1 MKIKTTVIGAY
12 PKIGDGLDAQEL
24 RRALHK
30 RDRDEIGDAD
40 LSKVFDEVTRGAIG
54 EIEAA
59 GVDLT
64 NDGQIRWD
72 DLLSPFARAWSGVEP
87 GPLERFYDNNTYF
100 RQPVIDGRIE
110 TDGRSLVRDY
120 KFAKGIAKAELKA
133 AIPGPLTF
141 ATLAARDD
149 QYRSLEERVLAVADA
164 TAKEIAGLKAAG
176 ASMIDIE
183 DPAVV
188 ASPKHIELA
197 REAYRRLADAEVAL
211 SLETFFFAAD
221 AVLESLASFP
231 LASVGIDVRSRDT
244 TAYDRLDAFRTQ
256 NVVLGVVD
264 ARNTRL
270 ETAEEVARYA
280 ERALK
285 LVPPERLVLATTT
298 SLEYLP
304 RDVARAKLAALVEG
318 ARLASGEAAGAGA
331 PGAGAPDG
339 VGAPGGGASA

>member
-1 MKIKTTVIGAY
+1 MRLKTTVIGAY
-12 PKIGDGLDAQEL
+12 PKIGEGLDGQEL
-24 RRALHK
+24 RRALHR
-30 RDRDEIGDAD
+30 RDRGEIGDAELD
-40 LSKVFDEVTRGAIG
+40 KVFDEVTRTAIG

-59 GVDLT
+59 GIDII
-64 NDGQIRWD
+64 NDAQIRWD
-72 DLLSPFARAWSGVEP
+72 DLLSPFARAWSGVQP

-100 RQPVIDGRIE
+100 RQPVIDGPIG

-120 KFAKGIAKAELKA
+120 TFAKAIAKSQLKA
-133 AIPGPLTF
+133 AVPGPLTF
-141 ATLAARDD
+141 GTLAARDE
-149 QYRSLEERVLAVADA
+149 QYRSLEDRVLAIGDA
-164 TAKEIAGLKAAG
+164 TAKEIVGLKAAG
-176 ASMIDIE
+176 ATMIDIE

-197 REAYRRLADAEVAL
+197 REVYGRLADPDLAVTL
-211 SLETFFFAAD
+211 VTYFFPAD

-231 LASVGIDVRSRDT
+231 VAAVAIDVRSRDT
-244 TAYDRLDAFRTQ
+244 TVFDRLDAFRTQ
-256 NVVLGVVD
+256 HVLLGVVD

-270 ETAEEVARYA
+270 ETAEEVARHA

-318 ARLASGEAAGAGA
+318 ARLVSGEKVMA
-331 PGAGAPDG
+331 
-339 VGAPGGGASA
+339 

>member
-1 MKIKTTVIGAY
+1 MTMKTTVIGAY
-12 PKIGDGLDAQEL
+12 PKIGDGLEAQEL
-24 RRALHK
+24 RRALHR
-30 RDRDEIGDAD
+30 RDRGEIGDAD
-40 LSKVFDEVTRGAIG
+40 LDKVFDEVTRAAIG

-59 GVDLT
+59 GIDVT

-72 DLLSPFARAWSGVEP
+72 DLLSPFSRAWSGVEP

-100 RQPVIDGRIE
+100 RQPIIDGRIQ

-120 KFAKGIAKAELKA
+120 TFAAGIAKSKLKA

-141 ATLAARDD
+141 GTLAAKDD
-149 QYRSLEERVLAVADA
+149 QYGSLEERVLAIADA

-176 ASMIDIE
+176 ATMIDIE

-197 REAYRRLADAEVAL
+197 REAYSRFAGSDVAL
-211 SLETFFFAAD
+211 TLVTYFFSAD
-221 AVLESLASFP
+221 TVLESLASFP
-231 LASVGIDVRSRDT
+231 VAAIAIDVRSRDT
-244 TAYDRLDAFRTQ
+244 TAFDRLDAFRTQ
-256 NVVLGVVD
+256 DVVLGAVD

-285 LVPPERLVLATTT
+285 LVPQERLVLATTT

-318 ARLASGEAAGAGA
+318 ARLVSGEKVPA
-331 PGAGAPDG
+331 
-339 VGAPGGGASA
+339 

>member
-1 MKIKTTVIGAY
+1 MKTTVIGAY
-12 PKIGDGLDAQEL
+12 PKIGDGLEAQEV
-24 RRALHK
+24 RRALH
-30 RDRDEIGDAD
+30 RHDRGEIGDAD
-40 LSKVFDEVTRGAIG
+40 LGKVFDEATRTAIG

-59 GVDLT
+59 GVDVT

-100 RQPVIDGRIE
+100 RQPAITGPIA

-120 KFAKGIAKAELKA
+120 TFAKSVAKTKLKA
-133 AIPGPLTF
+133 AVPGPLTF
-141 ATLAARDD
+141 AMLTARDD
-149 QYRSLEERVLAVADA
+149 QYRSIEERTLAAADA
-164 TAKEIAGLKAAG
+164 VAKEISGLSAAG
-176 ASMIDIE
+176 ARMIDIE

-188 ASPKHIELA
+188 AAPQYIELA
-197 REAYRRLADAEVAL
+197 REAYARLAGSGHAL
-211 SLETFFFAAD
+211 ALVTYFFPPD
-221 AVLESLASFP
+221 PVLESLASFP
-231 LASVGIDVRSRDT
+231 VAVIGIDVRSRDT
-244 TAYDRLDAFRTQ
+244 TAFERLDAFRTQ
-256 NVVLGVVD
+256 YVLLGVVD

-270 ETAEEVARYA
+270 ETAQEVARYA

-318 ARLASGEAAGAGA
+318 ARLAAGEKAGAGA
-331 PGAGAPDG
+331 PVAGGTTA
-339 VGAPGGGASA
+339 

>member
-1 MKIKTTVIGAY
+1 MKTTVIGAY
-12 PKIGDGLDAQEL
+12 PKIGDGLEAQEL
-24 RRALHK
+24 RRALH
-30 RDRDEIGDAD
+30 RHDRGEINDAD
-40 LSKVFDEVTRGAIG
+40 LGKVFDEATRTAIG

-59 GVDLT
+59 GVDVT

-100 RQPVIDGRIE
+100 RQPVINGRIE
-110 TDGRSLVRDY
+110 TDGRSLTRDY
-120 KFAKGIAKAELKA
+120 TFARGVAKTQLKA

-141 ATLAARDD
+141 ATLTARDD

-176 ASMIDIE
+176 ATMIDIE
-183 DPAVV
+183 DPAVA

-197 REAYRRLADAEVAL
+197 REAYRRLADPDLAL
-211 SLETFFFAAD
+211 TLMTYFFPAD

-231 LASVGIDVRSRDT
+231 VAAVAIDVRSRDT
-244 TAYDRLDAFRTQ
+244 TAFDRLDAFRTQ
-256 NVVLGVVD
+256 SVLLGVVD
-264 ARNTRL
+264 SRNTRL

-285 LVPPERLVLATTT
+285 LVPQERLVLATTT

-304 RDVARAKLAALVEG
+304 RDVAQAKLAALVEG
-318 ARLASGEAAGAGA
+318 ARLVTGEKAGAGA
-331 PGAGAPDG
+331 TVGG
-339 VGAPGGGASA
+339 VASV

>member
-1 MKIKTTVIGAY
+1 MTIKTTVIGAY
-12 PKIGDGLDAQEL
+12 PKIGDGLDGQEL
-24 RRALHK
+24 RRVLHRHDRGEVDDAAL
-30 RDRDEIGDAD
+30 G
-40 LSKVFDEVTRGAIG
+40 KVFDEVTRAAMG

-59 GVDLT
+59 GIDVT

-100 RQPVIDGRIE
+100 RQPVIDGQIV
-110 TDGRSLVRDY
+110 TDGSSLVRDY
-120 KFAKGIAKAELKA
+120 TFAAGVAKTKLKA

-141 ATLAARDD
+141 ATLAARDE
-149 QYRSLEERVLAVADA
+149 QYRSLEERVLAIADA

-176 ASMIDIE
+176 ATMIDIE

-188 ASPKHIELA
+188 AFPKHIELA
-197 REAYRRLADAEVAL
+197 REAYRRLADPDLAL
-211 SLETFFFAAD
+211 TLVTYFFPAD
-221 AVLESLASFP
+221 PVLESLASFP
-231 LASVGIDVRSRDT
+231 VAAIALDVRSRDT
-244 TAYDRLDAFRTQ
+244 TVFDRLDAFRTQ
-256 NVVLGVVD
+256 YVLLGVVD

-270 ETAEEVARYA
+270 ETAEEVARHA

-285 LVPPERLVLATTT
+285 LVPLGRLVLATTT

-318 ARLASGEAAGAGA
+318 ARLVSGEKTGAAA
-331 PGAGAPDG
+331 P
-339 VGAPGGGASA
+339 VGGGASA